1 MNIQDFLSPADCTV
15 DVQAADKTSLLKD
28 LSLRAAS
35 ALKLNAD
42 LILGEILKR
51 ELLGSTG
58 MGDGAAIPHARIEGL
73 THPYGILVRL
83 RKPIA
88 FEAID
93 DQPVDIL
100 AFLLLPTAPE
110 AQQLN
115 TLACIARKFRAN
127 DGLRDL
133 RNAPDGAALYGTVVA

>member
-1 MNIQDFLSPADCTV
+1 
-15 DVQAADKTSLLKD
+15 
-28 LSLRAAS
+28 
-35 ALKLNAD
+35 
-42 LILGEILKR
+42 
-51 ELLGSTG
+51 

-127 DGLRDL
+127 DGLRNL
-133 RNAPDGAALYGTVVA
+133 RNAPDSAALYGTVVA